1 MRCGMFFQAGAEQPE
16 SILNKAAG
24 RNRSRQ
30 AVNRN
35 ESGDRSMNLGE
46 KQILTIDRFKEFGAY
61 LTDGSGS
68 VLLPKKEVP
77 EGAKAGDRIDV
88 FLYKD
93 SSDRLIA
100 TVRQPALVL
109 HQVGL
114 LKVRETGKIGAFL
127 EWGLPKDL
135 LLPFHEQTRR
145 VRSQEEVLVAPYIDK
160 SGRLAATMNVYPYLE
175 KESPY
180 QKDSRV
186 RARIYETSANFG
198 VFAAVDDR
206 YSALIPKNE
215 AQGDWRIGE
224 VVEAR
229 VTSVLPDGR
238 LNLSVRE
245 KAYLQLEK
253 DAELVL
259 KVIGEYEGVLPFDD
273 KVPPEM
279 IRREFSLSKNAFK
292 RAVGHLLKEGKV
304 EIRGRRIY
312 RI

>member
-1 MRCGMFFQAGAEQPE
+1 
-16 SILNKAAG
+16 
-24 RNRSRQ
+24 
-30 AVNRN
+30 
-35 ESGDRSMNLGE
+35 MNLGE
-46 KQILTIDRFKEFGAY
+46 KQTLTIDRFKDFGAY
-61 LTDGSGS
+61 LTDGEES

-77 EGAKAGDRIDV
+77 ADAAPGDRIEV

-100 TVRQPALVL
+100 TTRAPLLTL

-127 EWGLPKDL
+127 DWGLPKDL

-145 VRSQEEVLVAPYIDK
+145 VKAGEEVLVAPYIDRT
-160 SGRLAATMNVYPYLE
+160 GRLAATMNVYPHLA
-175 KESPY
+175 KDSPY

-186 RARIYETSANFG
+186 KARIYEMSENFG
-198 VFAAVDDR
+198 LFAAVDDR
-206 YSALIPKNE
+206 YSALIPKQE
-215 AQGDWRIGE
+215 AQARIRIGD
-224 VVEAR
+224 VVQAR
-229 VTSVLPDGR
+229 VTAVLPDGR

-253 DAELVL
+253 DAEMIL
-259 KVIGEYEGVLPFDD
+259 KVISEYEGVLPFDD
-273 KVPPEM
+273 KVSPEI

-304 EIRGRRIY
+304 EIRERRIFLKTGGKSTDA
-312 RI
+312 R